1 MDRWEVVLGALQLH
15 NVRRHEVVTSMK
27 ELILAQ
33 DVRSTGQIYVG
44 WTAVIAPD
52 EKALAEP
59 GGQGRK

>member
-1 MDRWEVVLGALQLH
+1 MIISATPQPSLS
-15 NVRRHEVVTSMK
+15 NSPSMK